1 LIVDLEHVDDRGPPT
16 LIASGSRDDR
26 VTATE
31 AVLPHDMRCDV
42 RVAGLGEIA
51 VRCAADEPSI
61 TRRIEPPLRLT
72 IRDDGSRW
80 LMLLM
85 VALPPAPAI
94 PAVPTPIA
102 VELLLLRATAIIATR
117 VAVIAMVAVL
127 TVIAVLRPLRLFGWS
142 GRTGL
147 TRFPR
152 LCGRLGGRRRWSR

>member
-1 LIVDLEHVDDRGPPT
+1 M
-16 LIASGSRDDR
+16 IASGSRDDR

-61 TRRIEPPLRLT
+61 TRRLEPPLRLT
-72 IRDDGSRW
+72 IRDDGGRW
-80 LMLLM
+80 LLLLM
-85 VALPPAPAI
+85 VALPPSPAI

-117 VAVIAMVAVL
+117 FAVIAMVAIGAIMFRGLIAIALRIGLNPIDLKLATAAFVL
-127 TVIAVLRPLRLFGWS
+127 ATLALPNLKWGKRR
-142 GRTGL
+142 
-147 TRFPR
+147 
-152 LCGRLGGRRRWSR
+152 GGAAR